1 MINYDILI
9 NVRDGVAE
17 RIPVPDYLIG
27 ISNEAL
33 GNLEESMVWMDPAM
47 PAYGSVWWPEEF
59 TDGELKPDHKWGA
72 ESYTVVPERQVVQ
85 VHREQIPLTQQE
97 LEERHVQQLA
107 QYGPWIDM
115 ERDRR
120 IGSGFTF
127 DGHAYQTESASDREN
142 ILGALGTSLA
152 AITVDQAQ
160 PGDLRWFDPDFDFF
174 WIAADDT
181 RVPMDAHTCLA
192 FARAA
197 VSRKSLLVIAGNSI
211 KQMNP
216 IPQDYMDD
224 KYWPAADS
232 TTRARK

>member
-1 MINYDILI
+1 W
-9 NVRDGVAE
+9 
-17 RIPVPDYLIG
+17 IG
-27 ISNEAL
+27 P
-33 GNLEESMVWMDPAM
+33 GF
-47 PAYGSVWWPEEF
+47 PAYGSAWWPEEF
-59 TDGELKPDHKWGA
+59 AEDKPDFGYKWGA
-72 ESYTVVPERQVVQ
+72 ESYEVDADRKVVI
-85 VHREQIPLTQQE
+85 VHREQVAMTQEELDAQRAEELT
-97 LEERHVQQLA
+97 LMS
-107 QYGPWIDM
+107 PWIDS

-120 IGSGFTF
+120 IASGFTF
-127 DGHAYQTESASDREN
+127 DGQAYQTESASDREN

-152 AITVDQAQ
+152 AITVDEAH

>member
-1 MINYDILI
+1 MPDYSNLI

-17 RIPVPDYLIG
+17 RIPVPDYLYGLAPQDLADIDWIG
-27 ISNEAL
+27 PTL
-33 GNLEESMVWMDPAM
+33 
-47 PAYGSVWWPEEF
+47 PAYGSAWWPEEF
-59 TDGELKPDHKWGA
+59 AEDEPDFGYKWGA
-72 ESYTVVPERQVVQ
+72 EIYAIDEDRKVVI
-85 VHREQIPLTQQE
+85 VHREQVAMTQEE
-97 LEERHVQQLA
+97 LDAQRAEELSRMS
-107 QYGPWIDM
+107 PRIDS

-120 IGSGFTF
+120 IASGFIF
-127 DGHAYQTESASDREN
+127 DVHAYQTESASDREN

-152 AITVDQAQ
+152 ATTVDGAQ

-181 RVPMDAHTCLA
+181 RVPMDAQTCLA

>member
-1 MINYDILI
+1 MPDYSNLI

-17 RIPVPDYLIG
+17 RIPVPDYLYGLEPKDLADIDWIG
-27 ISNEAL
+27 P
-33 GNLEESMVWMDPAM
+33 GF
-47 PAYGSVWWPEEF
+47 PAYGSAWWPEEF
-59 TDGELKPDHKWGA
+59 ERDKPDFGYKWGA
-72 ESYTVVPERQVVQ
+72 ESYEVEPERKVVI
-85 VHREQIPLTQQE
+85 VHRAQVAMTQEE
-97 LEERHVQQLA
+97 LDAQRAEELA
-107 QYGPWIDM
+107 LMSPWIDS

-120 IGSGFTF
+120 IASGFTF

-152 AITVDQAQ
+152 AITVDEAQA
-160 PGDLRWFDPDFDFF
+160 GDLRWFDPNFDFF

-232 TTRARK
+232 TSRPKK

>member
-59 TDGELKPDHKWGA
+59 TDGELKANHKWGA
-72 ESYTVVPERQVVQ
+72 ETYTVVPERQVVQ

-152 AITVDQAQ
+152 AITVDEAQ
-160 PGDLRWFDPDFDFF
+160 PGDLRWFDADFDFF

-181 RVPMDAHTCLA
+181 RVPMDAQTCLA